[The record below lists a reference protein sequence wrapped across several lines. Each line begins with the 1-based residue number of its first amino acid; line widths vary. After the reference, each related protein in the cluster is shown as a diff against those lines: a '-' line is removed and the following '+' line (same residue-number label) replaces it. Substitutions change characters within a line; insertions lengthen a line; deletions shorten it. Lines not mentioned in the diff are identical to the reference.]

1 MFQGFVGKRG
11 FGMFI
16 MVLIISRVK
25 VERPL
30 MMKWQLG
37 RQKAVRNIVIE
48 VVQILKILM
57 NKKNQ
62 VNILLQYLKVHQGFA
77 QSFYADIF
85 YSVKNKLIN
94 LLLQLKLQML

>member
-1 MFQGFVGKRG
+1 MVLLKIALIKNGKSSG
-11 FGMFI
+11 LGMFI
-16 MVLIISRVK
+16 VVLIISRVK

-37 RQKAVRNIVIE
+37 RQKAVRNIAVE

-62 VNILLQYLKVHQGFA
+62 V
-77 QSFYADIF
+77 DI
-85 YSVKNKLIN
+85 
-94 LLLQLKLQML
+94 

>member
-1 MFQGFVGKRG
+1 
-11 FGMFI
+11 MFI

-62 VNILLQYLKVHQGFA
+62 VNILLQYLKTYQGFA
-77 QSFYADIF
+77 QSLFYADIF
-85 YSVKNKLIN
+85 CSVKNKLIN
-94 LLLQLKLQML
+94 LLLQLKLQICEL

>member
-1 MFQGFVGKRG
+1 MVLLKIALIKNGKSSVL
-11 FGMFI
+11 GMFI

-37 RQKAVRNIVIE
+37 RQKAVRNIAVE

-62 VNILLQYLKVHQGFA
+62 V
-77 QSFYADIF
+77 D
-85 YSVKNKLIN
+85 
-94 LLLQLKLQML
+94 M

>member
-1 MFQGFVGKRG
+1 MMLLKIALIKKGNSSV

-16 MVLIISRVK
+16 VVVIISRVK

-37 RQKAVRNIVIE
+37 RQKAVRSIVIE
-48 VVQILKILM
+48 VVRILKILM

-62 VNILLQYLKVHQGFA
+62 VDLKVSQGFA
-77 QSFYADIF
+77 QSLFIQIF
-85 YSVKNKLIN
+85 FIV
-94 LLLQLKLQML
+94 LKVHL

>member
-1 MFQGFVGKRG
+1 
-11 FGMFI
+11 MFI

-62 VNILLQYLKVHQGFA
+62 VNILLQYLKTYQGFA
-77 QSFYADIF
+77 QSLFYADIF
-85 YSVKNKLIN
+85 CSVKLIN
-94 LLLQLKLQML
+94 LLLQLKLQICEL

>member
-1 MFQGFVGKRG
+1 
-11 FGMFI
+11 MFI

-77 QSFYADIF
+77 QSLFMQTFFI
-85 YSVKNKLIN
+85 VLKIN
-94 LLLQLKLQML
+94 L

>member
-1 MFQGFVGKRG
+1 
-11 FGMFI
+11 
-16 MVLIISRVK
+16 MVFIISRVK

-37 RQKAVRNIVIE
+37 RQKAVRNIVTE

-62 VNILLQYLKVHQGFA
+62 VNILPQCLKVHQA
-77 QSFYADIF
+77 QSLFMQTF
-85 YSVKNKLIN
+85 FVVLKVKL
-94 LLLQLKLQML
+94 

>member
-1 MFQGFVGKRG
+1 MG
-11 FGMFI
+11 
-16 MVLIISRVK
+16 LIISRVK

-37 RQKAVRNIVIE
+37 RQKAVRNIVLE

-62 VNILLQYLKVHQGFA
+62 VNILF
-77 QSFYADIF
+77 ST
-85 YSVKNKLIN
+85 
-94 LLLQLKLQML
+94 

>member
-1 MFQGFVGKRG
+1 
-11 FGMFI
+11 
-16 MVLIISRVK
+16 MVFIISRVK

-37 RQKAVRNIVIE
+37 RQKAVRNIVTE

-62 VNILLQYLKVHQGFA
+62 VNILPQCLKVYQA
-77 QSFYADIF
+77 QSLFMQTF
-85 YSVKNKLIN
+85 FVVLKVKL
-94 LLLQLKLQML
+94 

>member
-1 MFQGFVGKRG
+1 MVLLQIALIEIENSSV

-25 VERPL
+25 AERPL

-37 RQKAVRNIVIE
+37 KQKAIRNIVIE
-48 VVQILKILM
+48 VVQILRILM

-62 VNILLQYLKVHQGFA
+62 VNISLQYLKVAQGFP
-77 QSFYADIF
+77 QSLFIQTF
-85 YSVKNKLIN
+85 FVV
-94 LLLQLKLQML
+94 LKIHL

>member
-1 MFQGFVGKRG
+1 
-11 FGMFI
+11 
-16 MVLIISRVK
+16 
-25 VERPL
+25 

-62 VNILLQYLKVHQGFA
+62 VNILLQYLKICQGFA
-77 QSFYADIF
+77 QSLFMQTF
-85 YSVKNKLIN
+85 FVMLKIN
-94 LLLQLKLQML
+94 L